1 MGWSTRQTSD
11 KLIGS
16 QTGRIDENSWQQ
28 FLDNLLVAIAAA
40 AAAKLAFVLDLADVD
55 YMSSRGLRV
64 LTLARRESDSQ
75 QISFTLARPNHRVRE
90 ILAISRYDKIF
101 KIEDSID

>member
-1 MGWSTRQTSD
+1 MGWSTRTTDSR
-11 KLIGS
+11 LIGVP
-16 QTGRIDENSWQQ
+16 TGRVDEKSWEA
-28 FLDNLLVAIAAA
+28 FLADLSRSIAEA
-40 AAAKLAFVLDLADVD
+40 AAAKLDFALDLAGVD

-64 LTLARRESDSQ
+64 LTLARREADGHK
-75 QISFTLARPNHRVRE
+75 IAFTLARPNERMRE